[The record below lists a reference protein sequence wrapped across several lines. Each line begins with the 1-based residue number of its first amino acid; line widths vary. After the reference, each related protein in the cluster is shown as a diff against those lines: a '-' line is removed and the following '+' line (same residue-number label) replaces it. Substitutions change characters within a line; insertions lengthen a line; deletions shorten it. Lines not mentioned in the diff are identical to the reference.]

1 MDVLNKDC
9 LALQALSGV
18 EAVELGK
25 LFLGVELL
33 GVHVAIPGGLYI
45 TDLFLDVDVLN
56 KDIIAPEVLSG
67 VEAEELGKLFLG
79 VEAVELGKLLL
90 GMELLSVQV
99 AGQER
104 LQTGV
109 EAVELASD
117 SDTPGDTIIES

>member
-1 MDVLNKDC
+1 M
-9 LALQALSGV
+9 

-33 GVHVAIPGGLYI
+33 GVHVAIPGLYI
-45 TDLFLDVDVLN
+45 TDLFLDVDGLN

-67 VEAEELGKLFLG
+67 VEAVELGKPFLG

-90 GMELLSVQV
+90 GMKLLSVQV

>member
-9 LALQALSGV
+9 LALEVLSGV
-18 EAVELGK
+18 VAVELGK

-33 GVHVAIPGGLYI
+33 GVHVATPGLYI
-45 TDLFLDVDVLN
+45 TDLFLGVDVLN
-56 KDIIAPEVLSG
+56 NDSIAPEVLSG
-67 VEAEELGKLFLG
+67 VEAVELGKLFLG

-90 GMELLSVQV
+90 GMELLSVHV

>member
-9 LALQALSGV
+9 LALEVLSGV

-25 LFLGVELL
+25 RFLGVELL
-33 GVHVAIPGGLYI
+33 GVHVATPGLHI

-56 KDIIAPEVLSG
+56 KDSIALEVLSG
-67 VEAEELGKLFLG
+67 VEAVDLGKLFLG

-90 GMELLSVQV
+90 GMELL
-99 AGQER
+99 GKER
-104 LQTGV
+104 LQTVV

-117 SDTPGDTIIES
+117 SVTPCDTITES